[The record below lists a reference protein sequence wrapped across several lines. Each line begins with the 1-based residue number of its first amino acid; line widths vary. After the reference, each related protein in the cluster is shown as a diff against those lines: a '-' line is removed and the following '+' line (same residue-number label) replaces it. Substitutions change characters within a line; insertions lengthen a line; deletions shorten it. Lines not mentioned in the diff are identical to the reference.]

1 MDALSAIDVF
11 SMKVFF
17 FFFQNRP
24 RDGTLEELFFFFS
37 NFVPCACIHA
47 PMYAFL
53 MKRQKANSLE
63 NITWSELGKQN
74 VQGKKVYCQLLVC
87 NVACVTYAI

>member
-17 FFFQNRP
+17 F
-24 RDGTLEELFFFFS
+24 S
-37 NFVPCACIHA
+37 NFVPCACIHV

-53 MKRQKANSLE
+53 MKRQKANSLK

-74 VQGKKVYCQLLVC
+74 VQGKKVYCQLLVRY
-87 NVACVTYAI
+87 VACVTYAI